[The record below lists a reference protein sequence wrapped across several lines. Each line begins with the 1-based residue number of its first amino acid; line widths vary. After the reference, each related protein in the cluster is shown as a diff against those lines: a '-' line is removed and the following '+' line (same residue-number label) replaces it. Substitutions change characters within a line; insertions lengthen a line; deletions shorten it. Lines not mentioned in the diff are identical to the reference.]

1 MIKSITAS
9 MFAIALV
16 ACAQP
21 ATEVVVDP
29 PVAPPVTETP
39 AVETPAPAEAAPP
52 AQLVDAPPQNEVKAQ

>member
-9 MFAIALV
+9 LFAVALV

-29 PVAPPVTETP
+29 PVTPPVTETP
-39 AVETPAPAEAAPP
+39 APAETAPP
-52 AQLVDAPPQNEVKAQ
+52 AQLVDAPPQNEVKVP

>member
-9 MFAIALV
+9 LFAVALV

-39 AVETPAPAEAAPP
+39 APAETAPP
-52 AQLVDAPPQNEVKAQ
+52 AQLVDAPPQNEVKVP